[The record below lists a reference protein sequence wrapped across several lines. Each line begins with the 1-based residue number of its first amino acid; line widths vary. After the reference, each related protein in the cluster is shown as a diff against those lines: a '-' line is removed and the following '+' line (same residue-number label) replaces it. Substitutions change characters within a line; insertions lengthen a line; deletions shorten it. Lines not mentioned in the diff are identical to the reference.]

1 MLALPLPVQEGWTQ
15 KGGHPKE
22 DDEAGPASWEG
33 WESRLKEERVPGY
46 VVAEIFGKVSDE
58 IRATYAEATQPFEVL
73 STLSV
78 GQEPS
83 TEPMAAAAMPVEK
96 HQVSGF
102 SPRQRGAPAFAR
114 CKRRTAFAGRPVR
127 VSVLSRA
134 FNV

>member
-83 TEPMAAAAMPVEK
+83 TEPMAAAAMPASAIDPMLAENLDPSLVRPPPCPLPPTL
-96 HQVSGF
+96 
-102 SPRQRGAPAFAR
+102 SPRP
-114 CKRRTAFAGRPVR
+114 
-127 VSVLSRA
+127 
-134 FNV
+134 

>member
-1 MLALPLPVQEGWTQ
+1 VQEGWTQ

-83 TEPMAAAAMPVEK
+83 TEPMAAAAMPASAIDPMLAENLDPSLVR
-96 HQVSGF
+96 HRHARSRRPSLRYPAPDARLLPAPVS
-102 SPRQRGAPAFAR
+102 RH
-114 CKRRTAFAGRPVR
+114 GRIY
-127 VSVLSRA
+127 
-134 FNV
+134 